1 MGYMLMPLKRF
12 FDFSGRSRR
21 KEFWLWI
28 LFVIIVYVVAGI
40 LDVQLGLGGAA
51 TSSSE
56 FGDGGVSAS
65 ANFSGGVL
73 TLVWMLI
80 TLIPNL
86 SVSVRRLHDVDKSG
100 WFILLG
106 LIPLVG
112 LYLIYL
118 YVQPGTPGPNRFGPD
133 PKAGETD
140 AQAFT

>member
-65 ANFSGGVL
+65 ANFSGGIL

>member
-28 LFVIIVYVVAGI
+28 LFVIIVYVVAAI

-65 ANFSGGVL
+65 ANFSGGIL